1 MDMKRLL
8 IIGFGVFL
16 AVAAGVMAYRF
27 VAPLTVGVFV
37 YYSTRP
43 FYRKLKRFG
52 IPSRVRAA
60 LVIILFSLPIVLIMG
75 YTALLLVR
83 EVRRF
88 SREYSIDGMAGAGT
102 GTGANSTVLGS
113 LNEARGLSPEG
124 IVEAYR
130 AGELDAVVEFLSSQA
145 PFVFDLMSDLFVN
158 MVIVVIVTYYLLVD
172 GWRIRELL
180 LRYDEDGVLREYF
193 DTADEEISAAFV
205 GNFLNVVIISAVA
218 MVVYAGYNVVV
229 PASVEVPFL
238 ALAGALTGIA
248 SLIPVVGM
256 KVVYVPLAAAAGAGP
271 LLAGDTSVVG
281 YLVAF
286 LIVVFVLVDT
296 IPDVFLRPYLSGD
309 CTHVGLLMLAYI
321 IGPLFFGFH
330 GLFLAPLILLLGVTF
345 FYNVLPYLLGG
356 DKESVGASDGNQA
369 SLDDYAG

>member
-1 MDMKRLL
+1 MKRLL

-356 DKESVGASDGNQA
+356 DKESIGASDGNQA
-369 SLDDYAG
+369 RLDDYAG

>member
-1 MDMKRLL
+1 MDAKRLL
-8 IIGFGVFL
+8 MIGFGVSL
-16 AVAAGVMAYRF
+16 AVPAGVMAYRF

-43 FYRKLKRFG
+43 FYRELRRFG
-52 IPSRVRAA
+52 ISSRVRAV
-60 LVIILFSLPIVLIMG
+60 LVILLFSLPIVLIMG
-75 YTALLLVR
+75 YTAFLLLR
-83 EVRRF
+83 EV
-88 SREYSIDGMAGAGT
+88 SRLSQEYEIAGLAGT
-102 GTGANSTVLGS
+102 NSTAGGSLGS
-113 LNEARGLSPEG
+113 FGSSGGAQALTPEG
-124 IVEAYR
+124 ILEAYR
-130 AGELDAVVEFLSSQA
+130 AGELDAVVDFLSSQA
-145 PFVFDLMSDLFVN
+145 PFVFDLMSNLFVN

-218 MVVYAGYNVVV
+218 MVVYAGYNFVV
-229 PASVEVPFL
+229 PASVEVPFP

-248 SLIPVVGM
+248 SLVPVVGM
-256 KVVYVPLAAAAGAGP
+256 KIVYVPLAVAAGAGP
-271 LLAGDTSVVG
+271 TLAGDTSVVG

-286 LIVVFVLVDT
+286 LIVAFVLVDT

-356 DKESVGASDGNQA
+356 EKEGTGATDGNQ
-369 SLDDYAG
+369 SRLDDYAG

>member
-1 MDMKRLL
+1 MEIKRLL
-8 IIGFGVFL
+8 TIGFGVFL

-27 VAPLTVGVFV
+27 VAPLTVAVFV

-43 FYRKLKRFG
+43 FYRKLRRFG

-75 YTALLLVR
+75 YTAFLLLR
-83 EVRRF
+83 EVRRL
-88 SREYSIDGMAGAGT
+88 SQQYQLSEISGT
-102 GTGANSTVLGS
+102 NSTAVGSLGS
-113 LNEARGLSPEG
+113 FGSSGGAQTLTPEG
-124 IVEAYR
+124 ILEAYR
-130 AGELDAVVEFLSSQA
+130 AGELDAVVDFLSSQA

-218 MVVYAGYNVVV
+218 MVVYASYNFVV

-238 ALAGALTGIA
+238 ALAGVLTGIA

-286 LIVVFVLVDT
+286 LIVTFVLVDT
-296 IPDVFLRPYLSGD
+296 IPDVFLRPYLSGE

-321 IGPLFFGFH
+321 IGPIFFGFH

-345 FYNVLPYLLGG
+345 FYNVLPYLL
-356 DKESVGASDGNQA
+356 DGEDERTRVNDENQ
-369 SLDDYAG
+369 SKLDDYAG